1 LNLSICSKLYFF
13 LKFVV
18 MGITTVAIGITTV
31 AMGRTTVVTG
41 IDYYS
46 SIAMSVDVVIMPVTT
61 ILV

>member
-1 LNLSICSKLYFF
+1 
-13 LKFVV
+13 V

-31 AMGRTTVVTG
+31 AMGITTVVTG

-46 SIAMSVDVVIMPVTT
+46 SVAMSVDVVIIPVTT